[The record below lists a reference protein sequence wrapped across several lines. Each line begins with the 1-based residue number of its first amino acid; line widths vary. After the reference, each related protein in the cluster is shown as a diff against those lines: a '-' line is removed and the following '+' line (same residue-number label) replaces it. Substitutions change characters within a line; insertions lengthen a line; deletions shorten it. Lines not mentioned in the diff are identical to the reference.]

1 MGIGE
6 RLKTQ
11 RINLNMTRVQLADA
25 IHVTPSAIANYENN
39 ISYPKPD
46 ILISLIQVLKV
57 DANYLYQ
64 DYLMDSAL
72 RHEYGSD
79 LSASEKEAIHKYR
92 VLDKAGK
99 QTVQRVIH
107 DEFVRV
113 MDESWVSFPCY
124 IPSIRKLNTGFILQN
139 PSQTVYI
146 KQKHVPPNTQFCFQI
161 QVDEYQPIFKK
172 NDLLALKQEETAHNE
187 IGLFSVNGI
196 CYIRNLFHAKN
207 TIILKALNVMDPDI
221 VITEKD
227 DFYCYGTVIDKIY
240 GRYNLIDSPVL
251 G

>member
-6 RLKTQ
+6 RLKEQ
-11 RINLNMTRVQLADA
+11 RLNLNITRVQLADA

-46 ILISLIQVLKV
+46 ILISLIQALKV

-64 DYLMDSAL
+64 DYLVDSAL

-79 LSASEKEAIHKYR
+79 LSDSEKKSVQEYR
-92 VLDKAGK
+92 VLDKSGK

-113 MDESWVSFPCY
+113 MKDSWVSFPCY
-124 IPSIRKLNTGFILQN
+124 IPSIRKLNTGFLLQN
-139 PSQTVYI
+139 PSQTVCI
-146 KQKHVPPNTQFCFQI
+146 KQKHVPPDTQFCFQI
-161 QVDEYQPIFKK
+161 QVNEYQPIFKK
-172 NDLLALKQEETAHNE
+172 NDLLALKREETSHNE

-196 CYIRNLFHAKN
+196 CYIRNLFHEKN

-221 VITEKD
+221 IITEED
-227 DFYCYGTVIDKIY
+227 EFYCYGTVIDKIY
-240 GRYNLIDSPVL
+240 GRYNLIDSPFL